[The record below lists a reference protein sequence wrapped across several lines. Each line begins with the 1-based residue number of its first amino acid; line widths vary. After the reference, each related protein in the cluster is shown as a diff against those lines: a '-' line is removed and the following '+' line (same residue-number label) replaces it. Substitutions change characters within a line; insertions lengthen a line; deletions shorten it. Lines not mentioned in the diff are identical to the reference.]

1 MKTDYLQN
9 NDIVITVAGHLQEK
23 RGIYQ
28 MALSWKD
35 CDGNRKRKSVSTGLP
50 VKGNKKRAEAMLQKT
65 RQEHEE
71 MLTLDQQ
78 KSVGK
83 LGSQGRILFA
93 DFMEKW
99 LEVIKPDI
107 KLTTFG
113 GYCMNV
119 EIIIAPY
126 FRERNIYLQDLTA
139 SDIND
144 FYAEQLKRVKATSVH
159 KYHANI
165 SKALKYAVEKD
176 LIPYTIMDKVK
187 RPKKERFVGKFLKQ
201 SEVVELFEAAKGHK
215 LELGIVLGAFYGLR
229 RSEIVGLKWEAIDF
243 EMNTISIEHTVTTA
257 NIKGKRVLVEADT
270 TKSKASYRTLPLVP
284 QIRTKLLEFWDQQQY
299 YKKLC
304 GKSYNKAQG
313 VYVYVDQ
320 LGNRIKPDYLTRQF
334 PEFLVENGFR
344 RMRFHDLRHSCAS
357 LLLACGV
364 PLKQIQEWLGHS
376 DFAVTAN
383 TYAHLEFKSKL
394 ASANAMT
401 WIDKTSLAQ
410 LPSPEPV
417 CCESK

>member
-1 MKTDYLQN
+1 MKIGYLQN

-35 CDGNRKRKSVSTGLP
+35 CDGNRKRKSISTGLP

-71 MLTLDQQ
+71 ALIQAGQ
-78 KSVGK
+78 KDIGK
-83 LGSQGRILFA
+83 LGSQGKILFA

-99 LEVIKPDI
+99 LEVIKSDI

-119 EIIIAPY
+119 ESIIAPY

-144 FYAEQLKRVKATSVH
+144 FYTEQLKRVKATSVH

-176 LIPYTIMDKVK
+176 LIPYMIMDKVK

-201 SEVVELFEAAKGHK
+201 SEVVELFEAVKGHK
-215 LELGIVLGAFYGLR
+215 LELGVVLGAFYGLR
-229 RSEIVGLKWEAIDF
+229 RGEIVGLKWEAIDF
-243 EMNTISIEHTVTTA
+243 EMNTITIEHTVTTA
-257 NIKGKRVLVEADT
+257 TIKGKRVLIETDT

-284 QIRTKLLEFWDQQQY
+284 QIRTKLLDMWEQQQY
-299 YKKLC
+299 YRKLC
-304 GKSYNKAQG
+304 GRSYNKAEG
-313 VYVYVDQ
+313 TYVYVDQ

-401 WIDKTSLAQ
+401 WIDKTSLSQ

-417 CCESK
+417 VVR

>member
-1 MKTDYLQN
+1 VKTDYLQN

-71 MLTLDQQ
+71 MLTLAQQ
-78 KSVGK
+78 KSIGK
-83 LGSQGRILFA
+83 LGSQGKILFA

-144 FYAEQLKRVKATSVH
+144 FYTEQLK
-159 KYHANI
+159 
-165 SKALKYAVEKD
+165 LK
-176 LIPYTIMDKVK
+176 
-187 RPKKERFVGKFLKQ
+187 
-201 SEVVELFEAAKGHK
+201 
-215 LELGIVLGAFYGLR
+215 
-229 RSEIVGLKWEAIDF
+229 
-243 EMNTISIEHTVTTA
+243 
-257 NIKGKRVLVEADT
+257 
-270 TKSKASYRTLPLVP
+270 RT
-284 QIRTKLLEFWDQQQY
+284 
-299 YKKLC
+299 
-304 GKSYNKAQG
+304 
-313 VYVYVDQ
+313 
-320 LGNRIKPDYLTRQF
+320 
-334 PEFLVENGFR
+334 
-344 RMRFHDLRHSCAS
+344 
-357 LLLACGV
+357 
-364 PLKQIQEWLGHS
+364 
-376 DFAVTAN
+376 
-383 TYAHLEFKSKL
+383 
-394 ASANAMT
+394 
-401 WIDKTSLAQ
+401 
-410 LPSPEPV
+410 
-417 CCESK
+417 